1 MKTKLR
7 RVAILA
13 LVLVLFASN
22 TIGALASTT
31 DTAPKVTVSSYTGL
45 YTALDKAKAGDVIGI
60 KGTIVIPSPATY
72 DYSGVTL
79 KRMEAGAKIVFN
91 DEYGYGGTTEI
102 TSLFFDGNARGIGGV
117 EPFVEVAGDVTFN
130 MCEFEDC
137 FNEGGTGESVD
148 IGTKGGAVY
157 VSSGSVTFSSCKF
170 IDNCADYGGAIF
182 NNGILTLESCILED
196 NWAEETGGAIYN
208 AGTLTVKNTELKGN
222 TARMGG
228 GLYNK
233 GSTELYSSLVWNNTA
248 SIHGSDIANEGS
260 LSDYTTDEEY
270 NTLLNRYNL
279 YFGGWENELDTSIGG
294 AGEYKKLL
302 TTDTAPTDPSEPTEP
317 TDPEEPDDGDNTGG
331 DTEDG
336 GTTTPE
342 DPDTGDNEEPTTPDG
357 GDDAT
362 DPSTP
367 PDEGGDNSSGEDPV
381 EPDTPIDTEQGD
393 NIDNSVTDNSVTD
406 NSDHSSTDNSTTDN
420 SITDNSQSSTDN
432 SVTDN
437 STTDNSTVDNSSV
450 DNSITDNST
459 HTEDNSGSGN
469 TTDNSTHSST
479 TDNIQHSSTVDNSSV
494 VSNTDNSSSRSESSN
509 TENSNNTTTYNYYQ
523 TEQDKGST
531 GAPQSISQPI
541 TINVTVPQAKE
552 PETGTQEPAGASQS
566 IAQNIHIEAEGVNV
580 KYEYTADGVSISISP
595 YIAPESPTEAD
606 IIPTSLLPCRN
617 ATGASREPYKL
628 GRLCEYDPLS
638 DPSIIGAEGSLDEV
652 ES

>member
-13 LVLVLFASN
+13 LVLVLFTSN

-45 YTALDKAKAGDVIGI
+45 YTALDKAKAGEVIGV

-72 DYSGVTL
+72 DYTGVTL
-79 KRMEAGAKIVFN
+79 RRMEAGAKIIFN
-91 DEYGYGGTTEI
+91 DEYGYGGTTEVI
-102 TSLFFDGNARGIGGV
+102 GILFDGNARGVGGT

-130 MCEFEDC
+130 MCEFDDC
-137 FNEGGTGESVD
+137 YYGGGTGADVAT
-148 IGTKGGAVY
+148 GAKGGAVY
-157 VSSGSVTFSSCKF
+157 VSSGSVTFSSCTF
-170 IDNCADYGGAIF
+170 DSNCADYGGAIF
-182 NNGILTLESCILED
+182 NNGTVTINNSVLEG

-208 AGTLTVKNTELKGN
+208 TGTLTIKNTEVTGN
-222 TARMGG
+222 TARIGG
-228 GLYNK
+228 GLYNN
-233 GSTELYSSLVWNNTA
+233 GSTELYNTLVWNNTA
-248 SIHGSDIANEGS
+248 SIHGSDLANEGS
-260 LSDYTTDEEY
+260 LSDYTTEAEY
-270 NTLLNRYNL
+270 NAQLSYYNL
-279 YFGGWENELDTSIGG
+279 YYEGWADELDTSVGG
-294 AGEYKKLL
+294 TGEYKKLL
-302 TTDTAPTDPSEPTEP
+302 TTDTDPTATPEEPTDPTDPTEP
-317 TDPEEPDDGDNTGG
+317 TDPEGGDDTGG
-331 DTEDG
+331 DTED
-336 GTTTPE
+336 TTTPE
-342 DPDTGDNEEPTTPDG
+342 G
-357 GDDAT
+357 GDTST
-362 DPSTP
+362 DTP
-367 PDEGGDNSSGEDPV
+367 PDEGGDNGSGEDPV
-381 EPDTPIDTEQGD
+381 DPEDPSDTEQGD

-420 SITDNSQSSTDN
+420 SQSSTDN

-437 STTDNSTVDNSSV
+437 STTDNSTVDNSTV
-450 DNSITDNST
+450 DNSSTDNST

-479 TDNIQHSSTVDNSSV
+479 TDNSQHSSTVDNSSV

-552 PETGTQEPAGASQS
+552 PETGTQEPTEASQS

-606 IIPTSLLPCRN
+606 IIPTAYSPVETPQEPTESPINWVDYVSMILLAILVLSELRD
-617 ATGASREPYKL
+617 RWM
-628 GRLCEYDPLS
+628 RLKTK
-638 DPSIIGAEGSLDEV
+638 AE
-652 ES
+652 

>member
-13 LVLVLFASN
+13 LVLVLFTSN
-22 TIGALASTT
+22 TMRASASTG
-31 DTAPKVTVSSYTGL
+31 APSITVSNYEDLCS
-45 YTALDKAKAGDVIGI
+45 ALERAEAGDIIGVKNVIR
-60 KGTIVIPSPATY
+60 IPSSSTLEY
-72 DYSGVTL
+72 ESVTL
-79 KRMEAGAKIVFN
+79 KRMGANAKLIFS
-91 DEYGYGGTTEI
+91 TTEAES
-102 TSLFFDGNARGIGGV
+102 TSVRFIEFDGNSSGVGGTDS
-117 EPFVEVAGDVTFN
+117 FVVISGNVDFN
-130 MCEFEDC
+130 MCEFVNS
-137 FNEGGTGESVD
+137 FYEGGN
-148 IGTKGGAVY
+148 GGAVY
-157 VSSGSVTFSSCKF
+157 VGSGAVIFSSCRF
-170 IDNCADYGGAIF
+170 DDNCADYGGGIF
-182 NNGILTLESCILED
+182 NNGTLTLENCILEG

-228 GLYNK
+228 GLYNNA
-233 GSTELYSSLVWNNTA
+233 STELYSSLVWNNTA

-270 NTLLNRYNL
+270 NTLLNRYSL

-317 TDPEEPDDGDNTGG
+317 TDPEEPDKGDNTGG

-336 GTTTPE
+336 GTTIPE
-342 DPDTGDNEEPTTPDG
+342 DPDTGGNEEPTTPDG
-357 GDDAT
+357 GDEPT

-367 PDEGGDNSSGEDPV
+367 PDEGGDNGSGEDPV
-381 EPDTPIDTEQGD
+381 EPDTPSDTEQGD

-437 STTDNSTVDNSSV
+437 STTDNSTVDNSTV
-450 DNSITDNST
+450 DNSSTDNST

-479 TDNIQHSSTVDNSSV
+479 TDNSQHSSTVDNSSV

-552 PETGTQEPAGASQS
+552 PETGTQEPTEASQS

-606 IIPTSLLPCRN
+606 IIPTAYSPVETPQEPAESPISWVDYVSMILLAILVLSELRD
-617 ATGASREPYKL
+617 RWM
-628 GRLCEYDPLS
+628 RLKTK
-638 DPSIIGAEGSLDEV
+638 AE
-652 ES
+652 

>member
-13 LVLVLFASN
+13 LVLVLLTSN
-22 TIGALASTT
+22 TIGAQASTT
-31 DTAPKVTVSSYTGL
+31 EYSASSYEEL
-45 YTALDKAKAGDVIGI
+45 VVALEQAENMDTIAISSV
-60 KGTIVIPSPATY
+60 IVIPKGSTLGDSSKQVIIKYEGSAYMELELDNDFTATSTITNLIFDGELGTSLYPMLRARGKADFVNCTFKGASKGTVYSGYADLSFTGCTFSYNEGTYGGHFNAGYNTTAVFDRCSFSYGTSTTKGGGIHIDSSTSYVTLRNCIITANESVYGGGIYNDGNLTLENTLLYNNHASTGGDDLCTSTATY
-72 DYSGVTL
+72 DLGTL
-79 KRMEAGAKIVFN
+79 EAMEQEFRDQSILIKPLSWETSTAEG
-91 DEYGYGGTTEI
+91 YGYECYKLLYTTATTE
-102 TSLFFDGNARGIGGV
+102 
-117 EPFVEVAGDVTFN
+117 
-130 MCEFEDC
+130 
-137 FNEGGTGESVD
+137 
-148 IGTKGGAVY
+148 
-157 VSSGSVTFSSCKF
+157 
-170 IDNCADYGGAIF
+170 
-182 NNGILTLESCILED
+182 
-196 NWAEETGGAIYN
+196 
-208 AGTLTVKNTELKGN
+208 
-222 TARMGG
+222 
-228 GLYNK
+228 
-233 GSTELYSSLVWNNTA
+233 
-248 SIHGSDIANEGS
+248 
-260 LSDYTTDEEY
+260 
-270 NTLLNRYNL
+270 
-279 YFGGWENELDTSIGG
+279 
-294 AGEYKKLL
+294 
-302 TTDTAPTDPSEPTEP
+302 EP
-317 TDPEEPDDGDNTGG
+317 TDPGEGDNTDG

-336 GTTTPE
+336 DTTTPE

-357 GDDAT
+357 GDDTT

-367 PDEGGDNSSGEDPV
+367 PDEGGDNGSGEDPV
-381 EPDTPIDTEQGD
+381 EPDTPSDTEQGD
-393 NIDNSVTDNSVTD
+393 NIDNSVTDNSGTD

-437 STTDNSTVDNSSV
+437 STTDNSTVDNSTV
-450 DNSITDNST
+450 DNSSTDNST

-479 TDNIQHSSTVDNSSV
+479 TDNSQHSSTVDNSSV

-552 PETGTQEPAGASQS
+552 PETGTQEPTEASQS

-606 IIPTSLLPCRN
+606 IIPTAYSPVEMPQEPAESPINWVDYVSMILLAILVLSELRD
-617 ATGASREPYKL
+617 RWM
-628 GRLCEYDPLS
+628 RLKTK
-638 DPSIIGAEGSLDEV
+638 AE
-652 ES
+652 